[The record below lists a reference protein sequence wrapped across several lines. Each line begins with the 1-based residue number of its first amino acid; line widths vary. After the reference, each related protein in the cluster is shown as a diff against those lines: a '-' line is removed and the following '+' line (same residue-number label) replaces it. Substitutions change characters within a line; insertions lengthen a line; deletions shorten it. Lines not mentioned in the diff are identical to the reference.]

1 MAEEPKQQK
10 KIIVDE
16 DWKQQAQKEKDVM
29 AAQEKAEQKDKPAER
44 RRGPLPEGS
53 FAALVSMIAT
63 QALFSLGLIQAE
75 GQPEREPDLELAR
88 YNIDL
93 LGVIEEKTKGNLT
106 EQEGKVLENAVHE
119 LRMSY
124 VAVVNQGKSQ

>member
-1 MAEEPKQQK
+1 MAEEPKEQK

-29 AAQEKAEQKDKPAER
+29 AAQEKVEKKTGQPKGR
-44 RRGPLPEGS
+44 QGPLPEGS

-63 QALFSLGLIQAE
+63 QALFSLGLIQVE
-75 GQPEREPDLELAR
+75 GQSEREPDLELAR

-93 LGVIEEKTKGNLT
+93 LGCLEEKTKGNLT
-106 EQEGKVLENAVHE
+106 EQEEKMLENAVHE
-119 LRMSY
+119 LRMGY